1 MLAFYSQG
9 IAALIEDFN
18 KRKQPI
24 YFYNP
29 RPSVV
34 SVFKGASLEEFVHFR
49 TQDEL
54 EFILQ
59 CKYCNTDICL
69 PF

>member
-1 MLAFYSQG
+1 
-9 IAALIEDFN
+9 LIEDFN

-34 SVFKGASLEEFVHFR
+34 AVFKGASLEEFIHFR
-49 TQDEL
+49 SQDEL

-59 CKYCNTDICL
+59 CKYSRNGICL
-69 PF
+69 PVERM